1 MPRCALPLT
10 LTACLGLL
18 SACGPSAPAIAP
30 QPAAQPAARTAAL
43 EVVATLT
50 ETRPGNIA
58 VTPDGRV
65 IITNHPLDGPA
76 LRVVEVMP
84 DGTTKPF
91 PTEDWADGPEKG
103 DVGIAGLI
111 GIAADTRGNVW
122 LLDMGGPDA
131 PPQIIAWDTR
141 ADALHLRLP
150 VPPDVIDEIS
160 FLQDFALDEKRRQL
174 YIADMTFPGP
184 GQASKPAFVV
194 IDLETGEGRR
204 VLEGAAPLMPSDRDV
219 VIGGSLVGRKVD
231 DTTTAALR
239 LGLNPIAIDP
249 AFEWVYFGTING
261 ETVYR
266 LPASALADP
275 GMDAATLAGTI
286 EAYADKR
293 PCDGIAVDGQGR
305 VFITDIEA
313 SAVGVATPDGY
324 RVIARDDVR
333 LAWPDGFALGPDGAL
348 YVTQNQ
354 LHAHP
359 GLNEGVDETQKP
371 FHILKLKP

>member
-1 MPRCALPLT
+1 
-10 LTACLGLL
+10 
-18 SACGPSAPAIAP
+18 
-30 QPAAQPAARTAAL
+30 
-43 EVVATLT
+43 
-50 ETRPGNIA
+50 
-58 VTPDGRV
+58 
-65 IITNHPLDGPA
+65 
-76 LRVVEVMP
+76 
-84 DGTTKPF
+84 
-91 PTEDWADGPEKG
+91 
-103 DVGIAGLI
+103 
-111 GIAADTRGNVW
+111 
-122 LLDMGGPDA
+122 
-131 PPQIIAWDTR
+131 
-141 ADALHLRLP
+141 
-150 VPPDVIDEIS
+150 
-160 FLQDFALDEKRRQL
+160 
-174 YIADMTFPGP
+174 
-184 GQASKPAFVV
+184 
-194 IDLETGEGRR
+194 
-204 VLEGAAPLMPSDRDV
+204 
-219 VIGGSLVGRKVD
+219 
-231 DTTTAALR
+231 